1 MKQCLKAQVV
11 IRKVQRHPV
20 SRRIQRY
27 VKKGVTFGVI
37 PTSLNDIVFHH
48 APLTTDEVMHV
59 IIDQVS
65 TSSMVAIALLAARSL
80 SD

>member
-1 MKQCLKAQVV
+1 MKPCLRVQVTL
-11 IRKVQRHPV
+11 RKVQRHPV
-20 SRRIQRY
+20 SLRIQR
-27 VKKGVTFGVI
+27 GVTFGVI
-37 PTSLNDIVFHH
+37 PSGLNDIVFHH

-59 IIDQVS
+59 ILDQVS